1 MKMLTPERQQLIL
14 SLLKKK
20 GVIKLQELIEETNAS
35 ESTIRRD
42 LIQLEEEKKLKRV
55 HGGASLLQGKRNE
68 PSLSEKTSKNLQDKI
83 SIAKAAVSVIRDG
96 DSIYLDAGTTTQQM
110 ISYLN
115 QERLT
120 VVTNGITLVEPLLE
134 KGISTYLLG
143 GMVKGSTRAIIGRS
157 ALETLR
163 TYRFDKCFIGTNG
176 VDLDYGYTTPDP
188 EEALVKQTAI
198 KLSQERYVLA
208 DHSKIGEVSF
218 SKIADMEEAA
228 LITNKESENIQQFH
242 QHKSIKV
249 VTT

>member
-1 MKMLTPERQQLIL
+1 MNMLTPERQQIIL
-14 SLLKKK
+14 SLLKEK
-20 GVIKLQELIEETNAS
+20 GVVKLQELIEETNAS

-42 LIQLEEEKKLKRV
+42 LIQLEEDKKLKRV

-68 PSLSEKTSKNLQDKI
+68 PSMSEKSFKNLQDKI
-83 SIAKAAVSVIRDG
+83 DIAKTAASFVRDG

-115 QERLT
+115 QKKLT
-120 VVTNGITLVEPLLE
+120 VVTNGITLIEPLLE

-143 GMVKGSTRAIIGRS
+143 GMIKGSTRAVIGRS
-157 ALETLR
+157 ALENLR

-176 VDLDYGYTTPDP
+176 VDVDYGYTTPDP
-188 EEALVKQTAI
+188 EEALIKQNAI
-198 KLSQERYVLA
+198 QLSQEAFILA

-228 LITNKESENIQQFH
+228 LITNKINENIQNYQ
-242 QHKSIKV
+242 QQTSIKV